1 MLPDPL
7 HPAVVHFPI
16 VLTFLLP
23 LVALGALWHARR
35 NPGSRGAWML
45 TVALAGALTASAWM
59 AVETGE
65 GDEEGAEQ
73 VVPDAALESHEE
85 AAERFLLLSA
95 GILLVIYFNVQISAW
110 INDWQGSFFNLLQ
123 QALALDWRPPPA
135 PSGWSWREHSWATP
149 AVSWFIGTAQ
159 RRPMLREIL
168 VAVQRERS
176 SWGVPRGSRRMT
188 EARPLTRSC

>member
-73 VVPDAALESHEE
+73 VVPEAALESHEE

-95 GILLVIYFNVQISAW
+95 GILLVA
-110 INDWQGSFFNLLQ
+110 GAGLL
-123 QALALDWRPPPA
+123 R
-135 PSGWSWREHSWATP
+135 GR
-149 AVSWFIGTAQ
+149 IGTGARLATTAGAFGLVVAGALVGHSGGELVYRHGAAAAHAQ
-159 RRPMLREIL
+159 GNPGGGTAGEIEL
-168 VAVQRERS
+168 GS
-176 SWGVPRGSRRMT
+176 SEGES
-188 EARPLTRSC
+188 SDD

>member
-95 GILLVIYFNVQISAW
+95 GVLLVA
-110 INDWQGSFFNLLQ
+110 GAGLL
-123 QALALDWRPPPA
+123 R
-135 PSGWSWREHSWATP
+135 GR
-149 AVSWFIGTAQ
+149 IGTGARLATTAGAFGLVVAGALVGHSGGELVYRHGAAAAHAQ
-159 RRPMLREIL
+159 GNPGGGTAGEIELGSSERE
-168 VAVQRERS
+168 S
-176 SWGVPRGSRRMT
+176 SDD
-188 EARPLTRSC
+188 

>member
-95 GILLVIYFNVQISAW
+95 GILLVGGTGARLATTAGAFGLVVAGALVGHSGGELVYRHGAAAAHA
-110 INDWQGSFFNLLQ
+110 QGN
-123 QALALDWRPPPA
+123 P
-135 PSGWSWREHSWATP
+135 GG
-149 AVSWFIGTAQ
+149 GTAG
-159 RRPMLREIL
+159 EIEL
-168 VAVQRERS
+168 GS
-176 SWGVPRGSRRMT
+176 SEGES
-188 EARPLTRSC
+188 SDD